1 MNQVKTITRV
11 ATQGRSSSYV
21 MTYTVS
27 HSKSA
32 LWEAYLENNAVKV
45 RQHECDNSGTF
56 HGRLPQGTVTRAT
69 ETCNL
74 FCTLLQN
81 ELNSDVGRFT
91 SHDEN
96 LSCNLTNEVVAGCEM
111 LLQQKL
117 FVLCVLPA

>member
-1 MNQVKTITRV
+1 MNQVKTITKV

-56 HGRLPQGTVTRAT
+56 HERPPQGTVTRAA
-69 ETCNL
+69 ETCNF
-74 FCTLLQN
+74 FCTIAAKRV
-81 ELNSDVGRFT
+81 E
-91 SHDEN
+91 
-96 LSCNLTNEVVAGCEM
+96 
-111 LLQQKL
+111 
-117 FVLCVLPA
+117 

>member
-1 MNQVKTITRV
+1 MNQVKTITKV

-27 HSKSA
+27 YSKSA

-56 HGRLPQGTVTRAT
+56 YERPPQGTVTRAA

-74 FCTLLQN
+74 FCTIAAKRV
-81 ELNSDVGRFT
+81 E
-91 SHDEN
+91 
-96 LSCNLTNEVVAGCEM
+96 
-111 LLQQKL
+111 
-117 FVLCVLPA
+117 